1 MAKTGNLSC
10 RVDAGVKAAAERAAR
25 DDHRS
30 LASLVEKML
39 ATYLAEAGY
48 LPETKYLAATG
59 YLHSDAGADAP
70 RAASSVGPAT
80 PAAAAAAGPAPWRP
94 PEPGRADVPSW
105 PDR

>member
-39 ATYLAEAGY
+39 ATYLAE
-48 LPETKYLAATG
+48 TG
-59 YLHSDAGADAP
+59 YLRDDASADAP
-70 RAASSVGPAT
+70 RAASPPGPAT
-80 PAAAAAAGPAPWRP
+80 PTSMPVTIS
-94 PEPGRADVPSW
+94 RAFDSQVP
-105 PDR
+105 

>member
-39 ATYLAEAGY
+39 ATYLA
-48 LPETKYLAATG
+48 ATG
-59 YLHSDAGADAP
+59 YLHDDAGADAP
-70 RAASSVGPAT
+70 RAASPVGPAT
-80 PAAAAAAGPAPWRP
+80 PAQPAAATAIGPAPWRP
-94 PEPGRADVPSW
+94 PEPGRAELPSW